1 MPLVY
6 RKNLVDHCIL
16 GIWEITETEQYF
28 LDQLVFWPEEQEY
41 LNQIKGRKRV
51 EWLAVRQLVHTLSER
66 DIRGPILKDEY
77 GKPYLKDSSFFI
89 SMSHTK
95 GFAAV
100 IAAPYPVGVD
110 IQERWSSILRL
121 KNKFVGSTELSI
133 VEHAEDEIGALH
145 ILWGTKEGLYKA
157 YGRRKIDFKMHLFV
171 DPFEIKA
178 SGGFTTA
185 HIRLDNFQQQYDVH
199 YELFRDIYF
208 VYVRKKENSENE
220 NF

>member
-6 RKNLVDHCIL
+6 RKNLEDHCII

-28 LDQLVFWPEEQEY
+28 LEQLNFWPEEQEH
-41 LNQIKGRKRV
+41 LNQIKGRKRI

-66 DIRGPILKDEY
+66 DIRGPILKDEH
-77 GKPYLKDSSFFI
+77 GKPFLKDSSFFI

-100 IAAPYPVGVD
+100 IAAPYEVGVD

-121 KNKFVGSTELSI
+121 KKKFVGNSEISI
-133 VEHAEDEIGALH
+133 VENAEDEIAALH
-145 ILWGTKEGLYKA
+145 ILWGIKEGLYKA

-171 DPFEIKA
+171 DTFEIKA
-178 SGGFTTA
+178 SGGYTTA
-185 HIRLDNFQQQYDVH
+185 QIRLDNFQQTYDVH

-208 VYVRKKENSENE
+208 VYVRKKETS
-220 NF
+220 

>member
-6 RKNLVDHCIL
+6 RKNLEDHCII
-16 GIWEITETEQYF
+16 GIWEITETEQFF
-28 LDQLVFWPEEQEY
+28 LEQLDFWPEEQAY
-41 LNQIKGRKRV
+41 LNQIKGRKRI

-66 DIRGPILKDEY
+66 DIRGPILKDEH
-77 GKPYLKDSSFFI
+77 GKPFLKDSSFFI

-100 IAAPYPVGVD
+100 IAAPYEVGVD

-121 KNKFVGSTELSI
+121 KKKFVGNSEISI
-133 VEHAEDEIGALH
+133 VENAEDEIAALH

-171 DPFEIKA
+171 DTFEIKA

-185 HIRLDNFQQQYDVH
+185 QIRLDNFQQTYDVH

-208 VYVRKKENSENE
+208 VYVRKKETS
-220 NF
+220 

>member
-1 MPLVY
+1 ME
-6 RKNLVDHCIL
+6 DHCIL
-16 GIWEITETEQYF
+16 GIWEITETEQFF
-28 LDQLVFWPEEQEY
+28 LDQLNFWPEEKEF
-41 LNQIKGRKRV
+41 LAQIKGRKRV

-66 DIRGPILKDEY
+66 DIRGPILKDEH
-77 GKPYLKDSSFFI
+77 GKPFLKDSAFFI

-110 IQERWSSILRL
+110 IQERWASIIRL
-121 KNKFVGSTELSI
+121 KNKFVGSSEVSI
-133 VEHAEDEIGALH
+133 VENAEDEIEALH

-171 DPFEIKA
+171 DPFEIKP

-185 HIRLDNFQQQYDVH
+185 HIRLDNFQQKYDVH
-199 YELFRDIYF
+199 YELFRNIYF

-220 NF
+220 NL